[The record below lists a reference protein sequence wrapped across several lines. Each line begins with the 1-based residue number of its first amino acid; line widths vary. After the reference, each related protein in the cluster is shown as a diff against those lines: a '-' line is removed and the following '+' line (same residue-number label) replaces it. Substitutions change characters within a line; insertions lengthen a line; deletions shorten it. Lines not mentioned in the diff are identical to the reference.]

1 MGALRVC
8 NDGVTTIRSD
18 CVGYFNLTLDTCKW
32 QPTNS
37 QVQICIENTIS
48 GAREFPRIWQNL
60 HPYNYDSVGWALL
73 TLFEICSG
81 KYFKSE
87 RERCIA
93 YMESTVD

>member
-18 CVGYFNLTLDTCKW
+18 CIGYFNLTLDTCKW

-81 KYFKSE
+81 K
-87 RERCIA
+87 
-93 YMESTVD
+93 